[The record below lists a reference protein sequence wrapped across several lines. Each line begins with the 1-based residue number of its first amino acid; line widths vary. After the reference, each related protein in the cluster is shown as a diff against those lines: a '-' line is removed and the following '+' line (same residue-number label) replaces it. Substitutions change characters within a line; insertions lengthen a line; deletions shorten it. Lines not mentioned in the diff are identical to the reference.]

1 MKAIVAHGPHDLR
14 IEERPDPGAP
24 GAGEV
29 RLRVQSGGICGSDL
43 HYYHHGGFGTIRI
56 KEPMILGHE
65 ASGIVEELGAGVSGL
80 AIGDRVAIN
89 PSRPCENCEY
99 CRRDMRNHC
108 LDMVFSGS
116 AMRFPHVEGM
126 FREVLVVPAAQAV
139 PVGAAT
145 DTGLAALAE
154 PFAVCLHAARQA
166 GPLLGASVLVSGCGP
181 IGCLA
186 VAAARRAGAAH
197 ITACDVVGE
206 PLETARKL
214 GADTVI
220 DLGSDRSGLDA
231 LKADKGRIDVVF
243 ECSGNPA
250 AVITA
255 VECVRPRGRL
265 VAVGNGGPVEFP
277 LASLVAKEIEMVGSF
292 RFDTE
297 FALAADLVSRQLVD
311 LAPLITHRMPAG
323 RAVEAFDLASD
334 RSRAM
339 KVQLDLT
346 DWTAAT

>member
-80 AIGDRVAIN
+80 AIGDRIAIN

-126 FREVLVVPAAQAV
+126 FREVLVVPAA
-139 PVGAAT
+139 
-145 DTGLAALAE
+145 L
-154 PFAVCLHAARQA
+154 
-166 GPLLGASVLVSGCGP
+166 
-181 IGCLA
+181 
-186 VAAARRAGAAH
+186 
-197 ITACDVVGE
+197 
-206 PLETARKL
+206 
-214 GADTVI
+214 
-220 DLGSDRSGLDA
+220 
-231 LKADKGRIDVVF
+231 
-243 ECSGNPA
+243 
-250 AVITA
+250 
-255 VECVRPRGRL
+255 
-265 VAVGNGGPVEFP
+265 
-277 LASLVAKEIEMVGSF
+277 
-292 RFDTE
+292 
-297 FALAADLVSRQLVD
+297 
-311 LAPLITHRMPAG
+311 
-323 RAVEAFDLASD
+323 
-334 RSRAM
+334 
-339 KVQLDLT
+339 
-346 DWTAAT
+346 